1 MTTKDWVIEV
11 SRKAMKKTAQ
21 VERLRGT
28 VGDTITDSCYPQL
41 KCLQVHY
48 QAALTVPVSKLLV
61 LTCLAFQGC
70 IQMDDTLPYIRIYRG
85 QNPSFLFI
93 IIPHPLQMKFG
104 LQQLSASLSTT
115 WALAS
120 IFRCFYVHFS
130 TATSYSKPKKAT
142 YPLSFIF
149 FKRAEL

>member
-48 QAALTVPVSKLLV
+48 
-61 LTCLAFQGC
+61 
-70 IQMDDTLPYIRIYRG
+70 
-85 QNPSFLFI
+85 
-93 IIPHPLQMKFG
+93 
-104 LQQLSASLSTT
+104 
-115 WALAS
+115 
-120 IFRCFYVHFS
+120 
-130 TATSYSKPKKAT
+130 
-142 YPLSFIF
+142 
-149 FKRAEL
+149 